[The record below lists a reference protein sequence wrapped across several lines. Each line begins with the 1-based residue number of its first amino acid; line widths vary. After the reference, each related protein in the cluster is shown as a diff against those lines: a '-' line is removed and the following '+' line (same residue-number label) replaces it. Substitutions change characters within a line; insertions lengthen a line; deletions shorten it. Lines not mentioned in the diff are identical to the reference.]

1 MENRIRI
8 LLESQEEEMISF
20 LRTLIE
26 INNTTCRERE
36 MAEKIREKM
45 LSLGYDR
52 VETDR
57 MGNVIGVMGSRKPS
71 LLFDCHMDTVSVIDA
86 SQWEHNPFGGEIED
100 GRIYGRG
107 SSDMKAG
114 IVSAIYAVQA
124 AKKCGLIGDG
134 ESIWVSCTVAEEDYE
149 GVALKYVLDSYNIRP
164 ESVIICEP
172 TEGLRV
178 ANGHKGRALV
188 EIKASGRAS
197 HACFP
202 EKGINPIYLLY
213 PVIERIKRKND
224 EYFKYPGE
232 HPTLAV
238 TTFSVVSAGENA
250 VPQEALITVD
260 RRSIPGEREE
270 DISAEFDG
278 MVKGEERIKWHFKD
292 YVSSSWTG
300 MEFTYHNCVPAWE
313 IPEDSSL
320 VRKALD
326 AVEKTTGLK
335 GEVFKFSGSTNGV
348 TSCGLYSIP
357 SVIIGP
363 GNLSCAHARDE
374 YCPVSD
380 LLKAALI
387 YVELIKA

>member
-1 MENRIRI
+1 MEKREEI

-26 INNTTCRERE
+26 INNTTCREKE
-36 MAEKIREKM
+36 MAEKVREKM
-45 LSLGYDR
+45 EELEYDR
-52 VETDR
+52 VETDD
-57 MGNVIGVMGSRKPS
+57 MGNVIGVMGSGKPS

-86 SQWEHNPFGGEIED
+86 HRWKHNPFGGEIED
-100 GRIYGRG
+100 GKIYGRG

-114 IVSAIYAVQA
+114 IVSAVYAVNA
-124 AKKCGLIGDG
+124 AKKSGLIRDG
-134 ESIWVSCTVAEEDYE
+134 ESVWVTCTVAEEDYE
-149 GVALKYVLDSYNIRP
+149 GVALKYVLDSHNIRP

-178 ANGHKGRALV
+178 ANGHKGRALI
-188 EIKASGRAS
+188 EIRASGRAS
-197 HACFP
+197 HACYP

-213 PVIERIKRKND
+213 PVIERIKKKNE
-224 EYFKYPGE
+224 EYFKSPGD

-250 VPQEALITVD
+250 VPEEALITID
-260 RRSIPGEREE
+260 RRSLPGETEE
-270 DISAEFDG
+270 DISAEFDKI
-278 MVKGEERIKWHFKD
+278 VKGEERITWRFKD
-292 YVSSSWTG
+292 YVFSSWTG

-313 IPEDSSL
+313 IPEDSTL
-320 VRKALD
+320 IRRTLD
-326 AVEKTTGLK
+326 AVEKVK
-335 GEVFKFSGSTNGV
+335 GQKSGVFKFSGSTNGV

-380 LLKAALI
+380 LLKAALV
-387 YVELIKA
+387 YADLIKA